1 MGVDQHGF
9 RVVTTPVLDSAK
21 IIQEVHRTEN
31 GNVMDTILRQVMDTR
46 EKQTRQALT
55 KENMTL
61 QSSRDDMMDLYQAIE
76 KAGKW
81 DDFDNY
87 SWNYRKGV
95 KPEISHT
102 TWLFCL
108 SGEGYEDRCK
118 MVAEFWGENESTPSR

>member
-1 MGVDQHGF
+1 MDIETRKYLTEKVLGECWHDEDEYIPPYECQDFHGGKMPF
-9 RVVTTPVLDSAK
+9 LGDPRCHHFQCKPPDNCAFTT
-21 IIQEVHRTEN
+21 
-31 GNVMDTILRQVMDTR
+31 
-46 EKQTRQALT
+46 
-55 KENMTL
+55 
-61 QSSRDDMMDLYQAIE
+61 RDDMMDLYQAIE